1 MEMLN
6 YLIVEDDQEMAALLK
21 RGLETKGINIVLVPE
36 GKEAIE
42 KLQRESFEIII
53 LDVNLPDFNGFEL
66 ARRIRAEGNSTPILF
81 LTAQD
86 SLSDKV
92 TGFEV
97 GGDDY
102 LIKPFQFIELAAR
115 IKALRRRST
124 LGQSNVI
131 SYGILR
137 MDLPTQRVTVG
148 EKSILLSPRE
158 FSLLAFL
165 LRTPDIIYSRRQIL
179 DEIWGG
185 SDFVDENIVD
195 QYVSYLRKKIDK
207 ELGTSIIETIRGV
220 GYRSPRHVP

>member
-1 MEMLN
+1 MFN
-6 YLIVEDDQEMAALLK
+6 YLVVEDDQEMSALLK
-21 RGLETKGINIVLVPE
+21 RGLETKGINIILATD

-53 LDVNLPDFNGFEL
+53 LDVNLPDFTGFEL
-66 ARRIRAEGNSTPILF
+66 ARRIRAEGDATPILF

-102 LIKPFQFIELAAR
+102 LIKPFQFIELDAR
-115 IKALRRRST
+115 IKALRRRSA

-131 SYGILR
+131 SYGNLR
-137 MDLPTQRVTVG
+137 MDLPTQRVTIG
-148 EKSILLSPRE
+148 EKLILLSPRE

-165 LRTPDIIYSRRQIL
+165 LRTPDVIYSRRQIL

-185 SDFVDENIVD
+185 SDFVDMNIVD

-207 ELGTSIIETIRGV
+207 ELGSTIIETIRGV
-220 GYRSPRHVP
+220 GYRSPRYGL

>member
-1 MEMLN
+1 MLN

-21 RGLETKGINIVLVPE
+21 RGLETKGINIVLAVD
-36 GKEAIE
+36 GKTAID

-66 ARRIRAEGNSTPILF
+66 ARRIRAEGDLTPILF

-137 MDLPTQRVTVG
+137 MDLPTQRVTIG

-165 LRTPDIIYSRRQIL
+165 LRTPDVIYSRRQIL

-185 SDFVDENIVD
+185 SDFVDVNIVD
-195 QYVSYLRKKIDK
+195 QYVSYLRKKMDK
-207 ELGTSIIETIRGV
+207 ELGSTIIETIRGV
-220 GYRSPRHVP
+220 GYRSPRLAP